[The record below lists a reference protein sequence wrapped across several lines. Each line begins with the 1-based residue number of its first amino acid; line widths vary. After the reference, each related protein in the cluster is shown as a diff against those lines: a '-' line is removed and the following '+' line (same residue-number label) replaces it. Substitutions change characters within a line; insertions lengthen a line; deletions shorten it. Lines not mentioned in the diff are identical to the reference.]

1 MIVPFPPLGAVKDK
15 LTAVVLNTV
24 AVPMVGAIGFV
35 VTAVDALD
43 ATDVPPELVAET
55 VNVYIVF
62 AVNPETVIGEDVPD
76 IVKPELLITV

>member
-24 AVPMVGAIGFV
+24 AVPIVGAIGFV
-35 VTAVDALD
+35 VIFVDALD

-55 VNVYIVF
+55 VNECIVL
-62 AVNPETVIGEDVPD
+62 AIKPETVIGEDVPD
-76 IVKPELLITV
+76 TVKPELLITV